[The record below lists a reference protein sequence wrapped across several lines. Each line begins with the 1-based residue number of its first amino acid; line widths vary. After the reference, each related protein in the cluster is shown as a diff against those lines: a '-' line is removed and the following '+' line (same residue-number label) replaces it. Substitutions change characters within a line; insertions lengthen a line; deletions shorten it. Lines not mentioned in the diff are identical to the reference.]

1 MKKVS
6 DDHQKGKNEL
16 LNVKED
22 DATIYKLLIDSV
34 KDYAIFMLDPQG
46 YIATWNPGAENLKGY
61 TEEEILNKHF
71 SIFYTEE
78 AKNRKH
84 PDFELKI
91 AAKVGRFEEEGWR
104 IKKDGSS
111 FWANVVITAAYN
123 KNKELVGFSK
133 VTRDL
138 TEKKGLQDK
147 LQKIHD
153 ELVENE
159 ERSRLLIEGVKDYAI
174 FLLDKDGIVTTW
186 NEGAKRIKGYDHD
199 EIIGQSFL
207 KFYTPEAVAAR
218 YPQFELSKAFEEGK
232 FEDEGWRIR
241 KDGTKF
247 WANALITPIY
257 NSRKEHIGFTKI
269 TRDLSER
276 VRNEG
281 LMKKNLQL
289 HKVNTDLDNFIYTA
303 SHDLRSPISNL
314 EGLLSLMEKK
324 ISSKL
329 DDTEKSIVE
338 MMGKSILKLNNTISN
353 LTEVT
358 RAQKNLEEDK
368 EVISIPAVINEVRQ
382 EIHSLIIDSEADI
395 HEDIQVE
402 ELYFVP
408 MNLRSILYNLLTN
421 AIKYRKP
428 EVPLEI
434 LIRTY
439 RKGSN
444 IILSVKDNGLG
455 LSNSQQAKL
464 FKMFKRM
471 HSHVEGTGIG
481 LYILKRIVENSGGK
495 VEVESEP
502 HLGTEFRIY
511 FRDI

>member
-257 NSRKEHIGFTKI
+257 NSKKQHIGFTKI
-269 TRDLSER
+269 TRDLTER

-314 EGLLSLMEKK
+314 EGLLSLMDKK

-358 RAQKNLEEDK
+358 KAQKNLEDK
-368 EVISIPAVINEVRQ
+368 MEEVSIRTILNDVKEELQVAMETANVA
-382 EIHSLIIDSEADI
+382 LIEQIE
-395 HEDIQVE
+395 VE
-402 ELYFVP
+402 EFTFAKAS
-408 MNLRSILYNLLTN
+408 LRSIVYNLLSN
-421 AIKYRKP
+421 AIKYRSQRRP
-428 EVPLEI
+428 P
-434 LIRTY
+434 
-439 RKGSN
+439 
-444 IILSVKDNGLG
+444 IITVSTGFDGNQKTLSIKDNGLG
-455 LSNSQQAKL
+455 LSKKQQEKL
-464 FKMFKRM
+464 FGMFKRF
-471 HSHVEGTGIG
+471 HNHVEGSGIG
-481 LYILKRIVENSGGK
+481 LYIVKRTMENYGGRVVVTSK
-495 VEVESEP
+495 QDE
-502 HLGTEFRIY
+502 GTEFKLY
-511 FRDI
+511 FQS